1 MDPLSDIITV
11 LRPHTIVSKPISGS
25 GEWGVRYGAY
35 GMPGYALVLEGGC
48 WLTLE
53 GQAPVRLDAGD
64 FVLLPAT
71 PAFEM
76 ASRPGVACVPGTP
89 SSRPIHYGDPDGAP
103 DLRLLGGSFQ
113 IERAN
118 APLLLSLLPEMIHL
132 RAAEIDTRGLSRI
145 AGLIVEESANDRPGA
160 DMILQRLLEIMLI
173 AVLRGEALGGE
184 GVRAGLLAGLRNPGI
199 ARALRAIHA
208 DVRCRWTVAELAGI
222 AGMSRSTFAERFA
235 DTVGCGPI
243 DYLGR
248 WRITLAKDALG
259 RGGTS
264 LDVLAHEIGYESASA
279 FSTAFR
285 RQVGHAPGGFAR
297 RLAAERAAA

>member
-1 MDPLSDIITV
+1 MDPLSDIIAV

-25 GEWGVRYGAY
+25 GKWGVRYGAY

-53 GQAPVRLDAGD
+53 GRSPVRLDAGD

-76 ASRPGVACVPGTP
+76 ASHPEMACVAGTP
-89 SSRPIHYGDPDGAP
+89 SSRPIQYGDPDGAP

-118 APLLLSLLPEMIHL
+118 APLLLSLLPAMIHL

-145 AGLIVEESANDRPGA
+145 VSLIVEESAGDRPGA
-160 DMILQRLLEIMLI
+160 DMVLQRLLEIMLI
-173 AVLRGEALGGE
+173 EVLRGEAISGE

-199 ARALRAIHA
+199 AKALRAIHG
-208 DVRCRWTVAELAGI
+208 DVRRRWTVAGLAGI

-243 DYLGR
+243 EYLAR
-248 WRITLAKDALG
+248 WRMAIAKDVLS

-264 LDVLAHEIGYESASA
+264 LDTLAHEIGYESASA

-285 RQVGHAPGGFAR
+285 RQIGHAPGGFAR
-297 RLAAERAAA
+297 RLAAAGPAA